1 MVVSEWEGTAWAGS
15 AAVAETSTT
24 GHNVRMLAK
33 ATAYD
38 GNAIWNA
45 ATVPWFAA
53 TRSPLRRMQEDQAA
67 YWVNPW
73 ILTAENAVT
82 RRVRGLPWHLED
94 EANEEVDDENL
105 PAALKPI
112 RDLLEKP
119 QAALPIEERQVG
131 ISSWTNL
138 ISITSRHLGLCGM
151 THWFKDQM
159 DTNGTPAALIYVNP
173 ARLYPITTTSGH
185 LVEWS
190 LDPKDD
196 QGRGGVRIRRDQII
210 TFYLTPPDGG
220 AIVTGLVHAAR
231 IKSMVTNAA
240 DMHALNVLGAGGRI
254 AGIVSPKSGVMED
267 EQAKVLE
274 RELRNIQDSP
284 DSAKRLQLIRGP
296 IDFQPTSAN
305 MQELDLAGLSS
316 MNRDD
321 VLTIWGVPASQA
333 PVAIAAGL
341 NSGDTKGYDEAILYQ
356 GAVHDRVTPIR
367 ETVQFELL
375 DLYPQRPE
383 LVIEEPSFDDEAPAY
398 ELAVKAK
405 DQPLTRNERRAILGL
420 DPLPDYGPDGD
431 ALGLAI
437 DLPAMVV
444 TVGQGEDTPGA
455 KPGNFTKAP
464 APEPQPKVSVL
475 PPNPPLL
482 HGPSM
487 AMQDAPAKADIRAAT
502 VRKFEPVIRKAV
514 QSFLDEQKVEIA
526 AKVREK
532 GDHIARKPSDTDAW
546 WSGKWDAKLMDALR
560 RGLAGVT
567 ETVATKIG
575 QQIPAK
581 ADPFAEAV
589 LQALIRTVAK
599 RVTGINATTRD
610 AIASII
616 GKAFSDG
623 LSPAQVADLITE
635 ATPFDTSRAELIAR
649 TETAFAYNGAAV
661 ESYREVGVEKV
672 EVIDGD
678 GDDECQAADGQT
690 WTLDEANENPIGHP
704 NCVRDFA
711 PVFA

>member
-15 AAVAETSTT
+15 AAVAESSTT
-24 GHNVRMLAK
+24 GHNVRMIAK
-33 ATAYD
+33 AAQ
-38 GNAIWNA
+38 GWEPIWNPS
-45 ATVPWFAA
+45 TIPWFMA

-67 YWVNPW
+67 YWINPW

-94 EANEEVDDENL
+94 QSNEEIDDENL
-105 PAALKPI
+105 PAALRPI
-112 RDLLEKP
+112 QELLEKP

-159 DTNGTPAALIYVNP
+159 DANGTPAAIVYVNP
-173 ARLYPITTTSGH
+173 ARLYPITTSTGH

-196 QGRGGVRIRRDQII
+196 QGRGGTRIRRDQII

-231 IKSMVTNAA
+231 VKSMVTNAA
-240 DMHALNVLGAGGRI
+240 DMHALNVLSSGGRI
-254 AGIVSPKSGVMED
+254 AGFVSPKNGVMEK
-267 EQAKVLE
+267 EQAETLE
-274 RELRNIQDSP
+274 RELRSIQDAP
-284 DSAKRLQLIRGP
+284 DSAKRLQLIKGP

-321 VLTIWGVPASQA
+321 ILTVWGVPASQA
-333 PVAIAAGL
+333 PVAIAAGM

-356 GAVHDRVTPIR
+356 GAVHDRIAPIR

-375 DLYPQRPE
+375 DLYPEKPE
-383 LVIEEPSFDDEAPAY
+383 LVIEEPTFDDEAPAY

-405 DQPLTRNERRAILGL
+405 DQPLTRNERRALLGK
-420 DPLPDYGPDGD
+420 DPLPDYGPDGEP
-431 ALGLAI
+431 LGLAI
-437 DLPAMVV
+437 DLPAMIV

-464 APEPQPKVSVL
+464 EPTISVL
-475 PPNPPLL
+475 PPSPPLL
-482 HGPSM
+482 PGPSTG
-487 AMQDAPAKADIRAAT
+487 AQDAPAKADIRAAT
-502 VRKFEPVIRKAV
+502 VRKFEPVIRRAV
-514 QSFLDEQKVEIA
+514 QAFLDDQKAEIA

-532 GDHIARKPSDTDAW
+532 GEHIARKPSDTDAW
-546 WSGKWDAKLMDALR
+546 WSGKWDAKLMEALR

-567 ETVATKIG
+567 ETVATRIG
-575 QQIPAK
+575 QQVPAK

-589 LQALIRTVAK
+589 LQALLRTVAK
-599 RVTGINATTRD
+599 RVTGINTTTRD

-635 ATPFDTSRAELIAR
+635 ATPFDTSRAEVIAR
-649 TETAFAYNGAAV
+649 TETAYAYNGAAV

-678 GDDECQAADGQT
+678 GDDECQAADGQV
-690 WTLDEANENPIGHP
+690 WTLDEANDNPLGHP

-711 PVFA
+711 PVFGGA